1 MKKSAFRKFFL
12 FVILGVLMIVA
23 LCGRHMSH
31 NSETVPLVA
40 NHPDVGEH
48 KPGVSDNSSY
58 ADLDED
64 TIRVPSSASKSKTP
78 SESVYV
84 KYRGVVDLDG
94 FKCAWTRSSFVNRI
108 CYLEESS
115 YLLVSLNGTYYHY
128 CGVPKRLHNS
138 WISAPSKGKFYHA
151 YVKGRYDCRLSGY

>member
-1 MKKSAFRKFFL
+1 MKKSAFRKYLL
-12 FVILGVLMIVA
+12 FVFLVLLMIVA
-23 LCGRHMSH
+23 LCGRHMSA
-31 NSETVPLVA
+31 NSEAVVSVA
-40 NHPDVGEH
+40 NHPDEGED
-48 KPGVSDNSSY
+48 KPGVSSNSSH
-58 ADLDED
+58 AVLDEGV
-64 TIRVPSSASKSKTP
+64 ISAPSSASKSKLP